1 MNPGRPDAP
10 RTHWLVALVET
21 VLGLALAATP
31 VALWIA
37 WTPALLGAV
46 LAGCIVCALVLVW
59 IQRWDAAALAAVE
72 TPRPQVDERFFAEM
86 HRIAPLVYHHRLR
99 EPARFRRAMGRVRRL
114 LGAL

>member
-1 MNPGRPDAP
+1 MNTAHPDAP

-21 VLGLALAATP
+21 LLGLALAATP

-59 IQRWDAAALAAVE
+59 IQRWDAAALSAVE
-72 TPRPQVDERFFAEM
+72 TPHPQVDDRFFAEM
-86 HRIAPLVYHHRLR
+86 HSIAPLVYHHSLR
-99 EPARFRRAMGRVRRL
+99 EPARFRRAMRRVRQL
-114 LGAL
+114 LD